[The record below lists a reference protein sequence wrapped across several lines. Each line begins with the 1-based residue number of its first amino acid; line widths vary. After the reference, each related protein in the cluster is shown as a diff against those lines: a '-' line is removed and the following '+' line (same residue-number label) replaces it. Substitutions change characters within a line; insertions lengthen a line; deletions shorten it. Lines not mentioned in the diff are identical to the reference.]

1 MISPRRISSRA
12 LIVTAICVAIPL
24 LQPLSAQS
32 VSGDSV
38 FVASSEHSPKGALR
52 RSAFVPGWGQIYNR
66 QYVKLPFVY
75 GAIGGLL
82 YTALT
87 KHDEYILYRK
97 AFQYKAFQE
106 LVESGQLSE
115 NPKIDFLSSYEA
127 IEAEFG
133 AVSSRPLSNR
143 RNNLRRSRDLS
154 LIGVGLVYSLAMLD
168 AYVSAHLLDFDV
180 GDNLSFQA
188 NPQPGGFRLSA
199 RIQLG
204 YPEGRGLSSR

>member
-1 MISPRRISSRA
+1 MTLFKRITSWTLLVMMLCMAQDRP
-12 LIVTAICVAIPL
+12 VA
-24 LQPLSAQS
+24 AQ
-32 VSGDSV
+32 VISGDSV
-38 FVASSEHSPKGALR
+38 LVVGSDHSPKGALR
-52 RSAFVPGWGQIYNR
+52 RGAMLPGWGQIYNR
-66 QYVKLPFVY
+66 QYIKLPFVY

-82 YTALT
+82 YSAFTS
-87 KHDEYILYRK
+87 HDDYILYRE

-106 LVESGQLSE
+106 QVDSGQISE
-115 NPKIDFLSSYEA
+115 NPKIGFLSSYEA
-127 IEAEFG
+127 IATEFG
-133 AVSSRPLSNR
+133 TVSSRPLENR

-188 NPQPGGFRLSA
+188 IPQPGGFRLSA

-204 YPEGRGLSSR
+204 YPEGRGLSTR